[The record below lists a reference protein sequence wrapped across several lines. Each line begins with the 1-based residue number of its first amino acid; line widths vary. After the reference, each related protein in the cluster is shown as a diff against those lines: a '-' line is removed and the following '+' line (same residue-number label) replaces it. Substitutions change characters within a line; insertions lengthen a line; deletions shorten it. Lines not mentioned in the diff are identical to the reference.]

1 MPSSVKNGAGKP
13 STALPP
19 EPRRKA
25 KGEGQGQHTS
35 QERGKHTHKKNPGKR
50 AGQGGG

>member
-1 MPSSVKNGAGKP
+1 MKP
-13 STALPP
+13 NASKPGTAPP
-19 EPRRKA
+19 ARPARKA
-25 KGEGQGQHTS
+25 PGEGQGQRTS